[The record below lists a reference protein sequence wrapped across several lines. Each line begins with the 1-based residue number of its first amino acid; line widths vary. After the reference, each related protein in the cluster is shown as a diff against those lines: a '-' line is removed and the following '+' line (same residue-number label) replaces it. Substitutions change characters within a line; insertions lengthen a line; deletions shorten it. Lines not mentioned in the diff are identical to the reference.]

1 MFYAGFFLWHFGHY
15 FFPLIFSFIYLI
27 FDFIS
32 TLDEEV
38 KMLAIKTFLSKNKDF
53 DIFKKL
59 SISSNS
65 WLSVGSLV
73 PALQKELDFY
83 ESLIPI
89 LSGIDFLE
97 HKKLIKERIERLE
110 ISVEKEKIEQIT
122 SVI

>member
-1 MFYAGFFLWHFGHY
+1 M
-15 FFPLIFSFIYLI
+15 
-27 FDFIS
+27 
-32 TLDEEV
+32 
-38 KMLAIKTFLSKNKDF
+38 
-53 DIFKKL
+53 
-59 SISSNS
+59 
-65 WLSVGSLV
+65 GSLV
-73 PALQKELDFY
+73 PAFQKEIDFY